1 ISDPIAADSSGSA
14 GDTSAIAF
22 SQAALNQSRIDLPTL
37 IEVLKSPLLLEPLAQ
52 PHNTTANALRA
63 RISITPGGD
72 RQRVADGVLRVSLR
86 ASDPE
91 QGTALLEDLS
101 ELYLQTSLEQRQER
115 LSEAIQ
121 FLDGQGPSLEE
132 QTAEL
137 QQQMADFRARYLVL
151 EPGAEGA
158 AIKQE
163 LQTRENTVSS
173 LEAERAGLIKA
184 RTDILSGSLTA
195 LGFQEAIG
203 GADGTGGGGLEVTGI
218 RQSQLAELARL
229 DEELATARSKFTANS
244 SVVQGLEARRNELAP
259 RLKQDQL
266 EAVDTALAQ
275 NASRLAVARRDQNR
289 VATQLASQ
297 PALIQQYESL
307 SQRLQLAQQ
316 NLASFQQTRERFR
329 LEIAQQTVP
338 WKLIAAP
345 RFNPNPVEPS
355 VPGSLSQGA
364 LLALAAGVGAALL
377 RDRFDPAFHRS
388 EEVREALKQPLLG
401 QVPHIRQFRDVR
413 EQQRFLLEE
422 ISSSAGQLDQRQ
434 GVERFLYQEAL
445 RNLYTSLRFLSSD
458 KTLRSVVLTSS
469 IPSEGKSLVNVLLA
483 KTVADMGQRVLLVD
497 ADLRKPQLHTRL
509 GLNNLTGLSN
519 LLAEDDLVLDDV
531 IQTVP
536 GHPDWH
542 VITAG
547 RTPPDP
553 ARLLSSTRL
562 THLVEQLDQSEKF
575 DLILYDTPPILG
587 LADASLVAQHCD
599 GLVLLVSLDVVPR
612 NVPQEAMVSIQN
624 SGVSMLGIVTN
635 SLKKERT
642 SYDTSTYAQNVY
654 SYYATTPT
662 SLDPSDSSNQD
673 STSGQQTLTSRL
685 SGAIKWIKR

>member
-1 ISDPIAADSSGSA
+1 
-14 GDTSAIAF
+14 
-22 SQAALNQSRIDLPTL
+22 
-37 IEVLKSPLLLEPLAQ
+37 
-52 PHNTTANALRA
+52 
-63 RISITPGGD
+63 
-72 RQRVADGVLRVSLR
+72 VSLR